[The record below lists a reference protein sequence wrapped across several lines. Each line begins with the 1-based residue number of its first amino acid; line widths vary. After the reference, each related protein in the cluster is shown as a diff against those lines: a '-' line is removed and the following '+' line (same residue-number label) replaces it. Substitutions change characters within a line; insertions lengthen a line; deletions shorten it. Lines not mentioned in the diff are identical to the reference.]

1 MGLLGAVQDPQFRKD
16 VARGLLDAG
25 NRGAVAGLLGAPV
38 DTAALVMGLLGYKN
52 DAPVGGSEWIGQKMQ
67 DAGFVSPERNRLAE
81 ALAGVA
87 IPAAANRLAPTLFA
101 AEQKAAQNLAAP
113 NRMNA
118 ATRGQAGAVM
128 VLGKNAPAYP
138 QSEALE
144 TARQNAVK
152 MLGLPENNTPIDRAK
167 ALGFNTDAVHF
178 SRHGVDVNT
187 LDSGKFAIA
196 PFDAVG
202 THVGT
207 PQAALERFNNT
218 MGYKVGNPDYAH
230 DVLKGST
237 YPVVIK
243 NQRPMLDATGKPYAE
258 TPLAMRWSESA
269 DYGNLRDSNA
279 ALRKDVF
286 AKNDSIPYIN
296 DVESPGSLSY
306 IVPPQNI
313 RSRFAAFDPARV
325 NESDLLGGAS
335 PKFLALLASLA
346 GGAAAGG
353 SYVKSREPK

>member
-1 MGLLGAVQDPQFRKD
+1 MGLLGAFADPQFRKD

-25 NRGAVAGLLGAPV
+25 NRGAVAGLLGGPV
-38 DTAALVMGLLGYKN
+38 DLATMALRPLGYN
-52 DAPVGGSEWIGQKMQ
+52 VEQPVGGSEWIGQKMQ
-67 DAGFVSPERNRLAE
+67 NLGLVSEKRNPLAE
-81 ALAGVA
+81 GLAAFAG
-87 IPAAANRLAPTLFA
+87 PMAAQQIAPKVFA
-101 AEQKAAQNLAAP
+101 AELRAMENMAKP
-113 NRMNA
+113 SPMNA